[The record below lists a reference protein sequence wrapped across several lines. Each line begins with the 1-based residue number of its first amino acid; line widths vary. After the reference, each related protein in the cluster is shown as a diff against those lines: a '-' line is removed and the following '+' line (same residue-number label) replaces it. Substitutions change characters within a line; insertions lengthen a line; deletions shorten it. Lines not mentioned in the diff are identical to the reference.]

1 MTRFS
6 RGTLT
11 IFLVAGTGVALS
23 CQPGQGDVEEPAG
36 EPTWISER
44 GEPLEQLAARQF
56 RGLDVAMIEMD
67 HRYAEL
73 YFAAEDGNWPYAE
86 HQLEHMRLAM
96 DLALERRP
104 ARARSARGNFYPAL
118 EPLEA
123 AVAAED
129 PEAFARAYDGL
140 RRACNTCHQAEGE
153 PTLTVGIPT
162 QRRTSIRP
170 PST

>member
-1 MTRFS
+1 MT
-6 RGTLT
+6 LVVA
-11 IFLVAGTGVALS
+11 VAGAALS
-23 CQPGQGDVEEPAG
+23 CQPERGDTGDAAQ
-36 EPTWISER
+36 EPTWIGER
-44 GEPLEQLAARQF
+44 GESLEQVTARQL

-86 HQLEHMRLAM
+86 HQIEHMRLAL

-104 ARARSARGNFYPAL
+104 ARSRSAQGNFYPVL

-129 PEAFARAYDGL
+129 PEAFARAFEGL

-153 PTLTVGIPT
+153 PTFTVGIPT
-162 QRRTSIRP
+162 QRRSSIRP